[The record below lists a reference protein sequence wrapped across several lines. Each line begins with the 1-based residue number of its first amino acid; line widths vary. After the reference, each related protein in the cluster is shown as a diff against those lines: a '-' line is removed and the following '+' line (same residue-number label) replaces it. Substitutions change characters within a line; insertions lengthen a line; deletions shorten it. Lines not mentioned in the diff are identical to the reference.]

1 MQFIEINKKLII
13 FSLFLAIS
21 SVSMSAEY
29 DPGGKNPDNDDV
41 IYYFG
46 YGSNLDEDYMRQWT
60 PSLKFVSLARLPNFE
75 IQFRKYSTDLEGGI
89 SSIIEKP
96 GGMVQGVVYTIEKL
110 EMEALDILEDV
121 PLGIYKRETFKVVA
135 EDGTWYNA
143 DLYRV
148 VNPKGPFTPSV
159 KYLGYMI
166 KGAKA
171 QGINQPW
178 IDYLE
183 SLREEVLKEKSSTM
197 DREE

>member
-1 MQFIEINKKLII
+1 MLKKLI
-13 FSLFLAIS
+13 LFALFFILASKLI
-21 SVSMSAEY
+21 SAEY
-29 DPGGKNPDNDDV
+29 NSGGENPDNDNV

-60 PSLKFVSLARLPNFE
+60 PSLEFVSLARLPNFE

-96 GGMVQGVVYTIEKL
+96 GGMVQGVIYTIEKS

-121 PLGIYKRETFKVVA
+121 PLGIYKRETFKVVSKN
-135 EDGTWYNA
+135 GTWYNA

-171 QGINQPW
+171 QGINQSW

-183 SLREEVLKEKSSTM
+183 FLREEILEDTGTPM
-197 DREE
+197 DQEE

>member
-1 MQFIEINKKLII
+1 MKKLI
-13 FSLFLAIS
+13 LFILFFIITGQSIA
-21 SVSMSAEY
+21 AEY
-29 DPGGKNPDNDDV
+29 DTGGKNPDNDDV

-46 YGSNLDEDYMRQWT
+46 YGSNLNEDYMRQWT

-75 IQFRKYSTDLEGGI
+75 IQFRKYSTDLKGGI

-183 SLREEVLKEKSSTM
+183 SLREEVLKEKGSTM

>member
-1 MQFIEINKKLII
+1 MQFIKINKKLII

-21 SVSMSAEY
+21 SVSMAAEY

-96 GGMVQGVVYTIEKL
+96 GGMIQGVVYTIEKS
-110 EMEALDILEDV
+110 EMEALDVLEDV
-121 PLGIYKRETFKVVA
+121 PLGIYKRETFKVIS

-148 VNPKGPFTPSV
+148 VTPQGPFIPSV
-159 KYLGYMI
+159 KYLGIMI

-183 SLREEVLKEKSSTM
+183 ALREEIIVGN
-197 DREE
+197 

>member
-1 MQFIEINKKLII
+1 MKKLI
-13 FSLFLAIS
+13 LFTLFFIIIGQSIA
-21 SVSMSAEY
+21 AEY
-29 DPGGKNPDNDDV
+29 DTGGKNPDNDDV

-46 YGSNLDEDYMRQWT
+46 YGSNLNEDYMRQWT

-75 IQFRKYSTDLEGGI
+75 IQFRKYSTDLKGGI

-135 EDGTWYNA
+135 EDGIWYNA

-183 SLREEVLKEKSSTM
+183 SLREEVLKEKGSTM

>member
-1 MQFIEINKKLII
+1 MLNSLKISALLCAAFFINFNAHAQEFN
-13 FSLFLAIS
+13 S
-21 SVSMSAEY
+21 
-29 DPGGKNPDNDDV
+29 GGKNPTDDSV

-46 YGSNLDEDYMRQWT
+46 YGSNLDETYFKQWT
-60 PSLKFVSLARLPNFE
+60 PSATRVTTARLPNFE

-89 SSIIEKP
+89 SSIVPKP
-96 GGMVQGVVYTIEKL
+96 GGMVQGVIYTIDKK

-121 PLGIYKRETFKVVA
+121 PLGIYNRETFKVIA
-135 EDGTWYNA
+135 QDGTWYNA
-143 DLYRV
+143 DLYYV
-148 VNPKGPFTPSV
+148 ANPKGPFIPSL

-183 SLREEVLKEKSSTM
+183 ALKENVQKKK
-197 DREE
+197 

>member
-1 MQFIEINKKLII
+1 MLKKL
-13 FSLFLAIS
+13 SLLIAVVFLIMNGQAI
-21 SVSMSAEY
+21 AADFET
-29 DPGGKNPDNDDV
+29 GGENPTDDSV

-46 YGSNLDEDYMRQWT
+46 YGSNLDETYFKQWT
-60 PSLKFVSLARLPNFE
+60 PSATRVTTAYLPNFE

-89 SSIIEKP
+89 SSIIPKP
-96 GGMVQGVVYTIEKL
+96 GGLIEGVVYTIDKK

-121 PLGIYKRETFKVVA
+121 PLGIYNRETFKVISP
-135 EDGTWYNA
+135 DGKWYNA
-143 DLYRV
+143 DLYYV
-148 VNPKGPFTPSV
+148 ANPKGPFIPSL

-183 SLREEVLKEKSSTM
+183 ALREEVIKGKE
-197 DREE
+197 E

>member
-1 MQFIEINKKLII
+1 MKKLI
-13 FSLFLAIS
+13 LFILFFIITGQSIA
-21 SVSMSAEY
+21 AEY
-29 DPGGKNPDNDDV
+29 DTGGKNSDNDDV

-75 IQFRKYSTDLEGGI
+75 IQFRKYSTDLKGGI

-135 EDGTWYNA
+135 EDGIWYNA

-183 SLREEVLKEKSSTM
+183 SLREEVLKEKGSTM

>member
-1 MQFIEINKKLII
+1 MINKLSMLIASI
-13 FSLFLAIS
+13 CIMFSG
-21 SVSMSAEY
+21 SALSA
-29 DPGGKNPDNDDV
+29 DFDTGGENPTDDSV

-46 YGSNLDEDYMRQWT
+46 YGSNLDETYFKQWT
-60 PSLKFVSLARLPNFE
+60 PSAKRVTTAHLPNYE

-89 SSIIEKP
+89 SSIIPKP
-96 GGMVQGVVYTIEKL
+96 GGLVEGVVYTIDKK

-121 PLGIYKRETFKVVA
+121 PLGIYNRETFKVISP
-135 EDGTWYNA
+135 DGKWYNA
-143 DLYRV
+143 DLYYV
-148 VNPKGPFTPSV
+148 ANPKGPFTPSI

-183 SLREEVLKEKSSTM
+183 NLRDETLKAQQK
-197 DREE
+197 

>member
-1 MQFIEINKKLII
+1 MNAMHKKIKKLII
-13 FSLFLAIS
+13 FCLFFSIGG
-21 SVSMSAEY
+21 VSISAEY

-75 IQFRKYSTDLEGGI
+75 IQFRKYSTDLKGGI

-96 GGMVQGVVYTIEKL
+96 GGMVQGVIYTIKKS

-121 PLGIYKRETFKVVA
+121 PLGIYKRETFKVIT
-135 EDGTWYNA
+135 EDGIWYNA

-148 VNPKGPFTPSV
+148 VTPKGPFIPSV

-183 SLREEVLKEKSSTM
+183 ALREEIINTN
-197 DREE
+197 